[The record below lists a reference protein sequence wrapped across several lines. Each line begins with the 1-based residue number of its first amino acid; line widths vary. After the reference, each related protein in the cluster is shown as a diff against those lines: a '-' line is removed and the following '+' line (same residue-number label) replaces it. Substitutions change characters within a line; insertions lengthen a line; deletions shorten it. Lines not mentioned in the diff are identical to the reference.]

1 MIYRIKNFFE
11 YLPRRIK
18 WSVQKLF
25 RKTHTSDYEVWELY
39 PVMAEWIL
47 PRLYEF
53 KKYPRMGYPST
64 FSEYSENEWKS
75 REEYDQAIAEGK
87 MKGGGS
93 EAWEEV
99 LDKIIFAFEF
109 ALADGGK
116 KKYEKPFM
124 KKHGDW
130 HAEIPENLQQMKWY
144 RSKKDGHTMTPGS
157 HPNDKPVDLDEYE
170 LEEDHILSRPFY
182 YNMKMHQEFAER
194 AQEGFKLFGEH
205 FQSFWD

>member
-18 WSVQKLF
+18 WFFQKVF

-39 PVMAEWIL
+39 PIMAEWIL
-47 PRLYEF
+47 PRLQQF
-53 KKYPRMGYPST
+53 KKTKRMGYPGT
-64 FSEYSENEWKS
+64 FSEYHENEWKN

-87 MKGGGS
+87 MRGGGP
-93 EAWEEV
+93 EAWEEI

-109 ALADGGK
+109 TLADGGDK
-116 KKYEKPFM
+116 KHEKPFM
-124 KKHGDW
+124 EKYGDW

-144 RSKKDGHTMTPGS
+144 RHKKDGHCMTPGTS
-157 HPNDKPVDLDEYE
+157 PDDKPVDLNEYE
-170 LEEDHILSRPFY
+170 PDEDNPLGHPFY
-182 YNMKMHQEFAER
+182 YNMKMHQEFSER
-194 AQEGFKLFGEH
+194 AHEGFKLFGEF